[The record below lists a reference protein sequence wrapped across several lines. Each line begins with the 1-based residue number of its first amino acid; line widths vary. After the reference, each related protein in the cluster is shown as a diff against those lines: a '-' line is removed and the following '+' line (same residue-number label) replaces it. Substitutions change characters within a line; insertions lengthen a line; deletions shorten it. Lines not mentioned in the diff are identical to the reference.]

1 MVTRVWE
8 QVLEEGVEC
17 TALAKMLPGWMYEIK
32 VNVTIQKKL
41 ELFQHFG
48 ASKVALVVKNPEA
61 NIEDVEDAGS
71 IPA

>member
-1 MVTRVWE
+1 
-8 QVLEEGVEC
+8 
-17 TALAKMLPGWMYEIK
+17 MLPGWMYEIK